1 MADDIKKVTYDV
13 PVAAGRTTRRRNRTL
28 KGGAGVAQ
36 GAVTK
41 PKVVPTPTIPVAQA
55 AGDPL
60 PMLSTTRAVGGK
72 AAPAAAAKTVAVPQ
86 NNVAK
91 VVSAGPSKKTA
102 LKVPLPYN
110 NSPKVAAPSKPA
122 PVVKP
127 AVKIVKEKPVQT
139 RKEAKNKVKIN
150 PEKRK
155 NLTLKR
161 KFAAK
166 KIMVKIEN
174 SSKIRKTRDAIRRKV
189 ANMEIKEVTEKLVA
203 RDLIKANSKVPEEMR
218 RNMLID
224 VMMFPVPM

>member
-1 MADDIKKVTYDV
+1 
-13 PVAAGRTTRRRNRTL
+13 
-28 KGGAGVAQ
+28 
-36 GAVTK
+36 
-41 PKVVPTPTIPVAQA
+41 
-55 AGDPL
+55 
-60 PMLSTTRAVGGK
+60 MLSTTRAVGGK
-72 AAPAAAAKTVAVPQ
+72 VAPADAAKTVAVPQ

-110 NSPKVAAPSKPA
+110 NSPKTAAPPKPA
-122 PVVKP
+122 NQPAKTASAVKP

-155 NLTLKR
+155 NVTLKR